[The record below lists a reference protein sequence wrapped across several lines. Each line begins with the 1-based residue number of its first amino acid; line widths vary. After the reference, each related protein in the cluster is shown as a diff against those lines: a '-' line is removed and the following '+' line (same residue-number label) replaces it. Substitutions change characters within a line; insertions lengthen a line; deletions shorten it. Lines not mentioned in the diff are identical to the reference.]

1 MTDAAAGR
9 LQHGFTLIELI
20 VFIVIVSAGLAGI
33 LVVMNTVVKSSG
45 EPMVQKQGVAIAES
59 LLEEI
64 LLKSYSNPVGGYSGT
79 ARDQFDDVSDYA
91 NYGTSGGIVDASGV
105 PIAGLESYNVQPP
118 VTVVSSADLTGVA
131 AFKVT
136 VSVTGPAGVASLSG
150 YRSNDQGP

>member
-9 LQHGFTLIELI
+9 SQHGFTLIELI

-33 LVVMNTVVKSSG
+33 LAVMNTVVKSSG
-45 EPMVQKQGVAIAES
+45 DPMLQKQAIAVAES

-64 LLKSYSNPVGGYSGT
+64 LLKNYSNPVGRYSGT
-79 ARDQFDDVSDYA
+79 SRDQFDDVGDYA
-91 NYGTSGGIVDASGV
+91 NYSTSGGIVDASGV
-105 PIAGLESYNVQPP
+105 PIAGLESYNVQPA
-118 VTVVSSADLTGVA
+118 VTVVSSSDLNGVA

-150 YRSNDQGP
+150 YRGNDQGP